1 MKTTYMSLKLLLSI
15 SCGILAGI
23 LSVMLLYYVLLTPPF
38 INVLI
43 AIIGASLIARS
54 GKDAI
59 SCSLLGAVFFLAY
72 LGGEYLASLFFAKTY
87 ALFSSPQLI
96 QKLLIYAAAG
106 GVCGFLA
113 SFRTIKRAGYCLL
126 QSFSPSLVLA
136 ELIFLLLNLTS
147 YISSATILVFIG
159 IFIVLCPIIQA
170 AIYGRNAARPQAVL
184 ATLFLA
190 VIWNILYAVYPLF
203 KF

>member
-59 SCSLLGAVFFLAY
+59 SCSLLGAVFFSCIFRRRISCIFIFCKNICSFFRAPINSKITHICSSRR
-72 LGGEYLASLFFAKTY
+72 SLRLFSVFPDNKARRILPFAKF
-87 ALFSSPQLI
+87 FSVI
-96 QKLLIYAAAG
+96 
-106 GVCGFLA
+106 
-113 SFRTIKRAGYCLL
+113 
-126 QSFSPSLVLA
+126 SFSRVNLSAFKSYQLYLICNHPRLYRYIYSSLSHYPGCHLRQKCRKA
-136 ELIFLLLNLTS
+136 ASGSCHTFSCRNMEYTLCC
-147 YISSATILVFIG
+147 ISTF
-159 IFIVLCPIIQA
+159 
-170 AIYGRNAARPQAVL
+170 
-184 ATLFLA
+184 
-190 VIWNILYAVYPLF
+190 
-203 KF
+203 